1 MGENTVV
8 VVRCQ
13 VTLLNAQGHLILREA
28 HSGKG
33 DFQSESALIKWGPCL
48 SDHCPRSGPWLI
60 AWNRM

>member
-13 VTLLNAQGHLILREA
+13 VTLLNARGHLILREA